1 MRVWEPNFKP
11 SSANVSTVA
20 LWVRLP
26 ELPIEYYD
34 KEALTDIGRAIGSV
48 LRVDS
53 NTAREARGRYARI
66 CVQVDLGKPLIRS
79 VIIGGEIQ
87 QVVYEGV
94 SSLCFSCGRVGH
106 RKLDCK
112 YIVQAPISIPNQAP
126 TKENEVQRLSLP
138 EEDPYGP

>member
-66 CVQVDLGKPLIRS
+66 CVQVDLGKPLIR
-79 VIIGGEIQ
+79 
-87 QVVYEGV
+87 
-94 SSLCFSCGRVGH
+94 
-106 RKLDCK
+106 
-112 YIVQAPISIPNQAP
+112 
-126 TKENEVQRLSLP
+126 
-138 EEDPYGP
+138 